1 MILKKQTLA
10 LAISVALVGSLTACS
25 GGSNQSSPVVAASA
39 ANALQPQTST
49 TAQVVSEEPAKA
61 VEQPAAVTSMPSI
74 EPSHSAVQPG
84 VSPQPK
90 KEETASVSETAAFDR
105 AKHETQLDPNGKI
118 LWRSVTG
125 LVPSSDAW
133 PNNPLR
139 AESNGKISPQ
149 VGAAAFANGPS
160 DYKDGNE
167 LKDFRNPAHRATTN
181 YDPNF
186 MTKADIDPA
195 RLQTLNITNQRGE
208 SVANIHF
215 VNQLYSSYSSWKSAE
230 IPMVSG
236 YPVDSRMSGYVAVPT
251 KSDADLRSKGK
262 ATYQGHTIVQKA
274 PNSSE
279 VHFGNIRLEAD
290 FDSMKISGKLTNRN
304 DMLLD
309 ASVKY
314 HSEILDN
321 FTATP
326 EDLEDYPEMTLIS
339 EQALAEKI
347 EAEKQQY
354 RTVDVTINEA
364 NIKAENGVVAFY
376 KGVNALSYTHES
388 GEVKTGAFG
397 GIFAGDRAQEAVGE
411 IQGGETFLSF
421 GASEVTK

>member
-39 ANALQPQTST
+39 VNALQTQAST

-61 VEQPAAVTSMPSI
+61 VEQPAAVTSMLSI

-90 KEETASVSETAAFDR
+90 TEETASVSETAAFDR

>member
-39 ANALQPQTST
+39 ANALQPQAST

-61 VEQPAAVTSMPSI
+61 VEQPASVTSMPSI

-84 VSPQPK
+84 VSPQLK
-90 KEETASVSETAAFDR
+90 TEETASVSETAAFDR

>member
-90 KEETASVSETAAFDR
+90 TEETASVSETAAFDR

-167 LKDFRNPAHRATTN
+167 LKDFRNPVHRATTN

-186 MTKADIDPA
+186 MTKADIDPV

>member
-90 KEETASVSETAAFDR
+90 TEETASVSETAAFDR

-186 MTKADIDPA
+186 MTKADIDPV

>member
-39 ANALQPQTST
+39 VNALQPQTST

-61 VEQPAAVTSMPSI
+61 VEQPASVTSMPSI

-84 VSPQPK
+84 LSPQPK
-90 KEETASVSETAAFDR
+90 TEETASVSETAAFDR